1 MGAWL
6 LTWNQENWHEGDW
19 NQQNYYKLIDKTKKG
34 EVEELSWTCSNSNVE
49 IGDRV
54 FLMKT
59 GNMPRGIIASGH
71 ATTGSFEAP
80 HYDPEKKKAGVMAKH
95 ITVAFDSFVD
105 GFKGIMLQQD
115 DLKEAFPEQTWS
127 PMASGIAIKDE
138 YVSEIERMWTD
149 LTMGSNDL
157 LRRLQG
163 MSELIPDEYDGCYE
177 LMRETVDAYSRMNDI
192 SVLDYKDLN
201 LVYLMSVINVKHGID
216 KKIKTIKESHLPVE
230 DKQHLCEVLDS
241 IWQNTKDGKYTH
253 LEEGKVAVGLFGTGF
268 YSFERNT
275 TPELT
280 RRFISM
286 CIDVSKLDEDSQMY
300 DRVEPILKDKYRG
313 MRAAAASMVLHCLKP
328 YSFPILNGNMG
339 SDDIFSALGIELKKK
354 IEVSTYI
361 ENSRKIKIFRDS
373 NLPFKNYRIL
383 DLAAQEL
390 NKSGVQI
397 DFSAIEQW
405 IVAYS
410 GTHYKKP
417 ENATDKDEDMSQV
430 KELGTYARNQ
440 FIEYGKKVLDKFPD
454 FLFAGC
460 SNWVNQ
466 GQIVPDYFWIEL
478 KRKGLEDK
486 PFSIS
491 LAICKF
497 DSEVILSARVEV
509 KDVSCKEGDFEQFN
523 RMIYEIVPENSG
535 CHFDG
540 EDISGNYKYIG
551 NIQGEAISAYET
563 GEYKKIRIIKNIDNP
578 YEASRTEQIINDTIE
593 AVNILMPSYD
603 KIFENKVNGVKK
615 SMVNL
620 QKTFDRNMILYG
632 PPGTGKTYNTAI
644 YAVAICDGKSLQ
656 EVEDLGYEAV
666 KERYNELMENESRI
680 AFTTFH
686 QSYGYEE
693 FIEGIRPV
701 MDDEIDSNELQ
712 YKIVPGVFKA
722 FCERAKEEKI
732 QAPSLGIRENP
743 VVWNVLLDG
752 SGASELKTRCF
763 ENDYIKIGWTDVE
776 ANVTDQTK
784 GITNQARTIL
794 TNFQD
799 EMQEGDIVLVQAHNT
814 SVDGIAVITG
824 EYKYDEK
831 DEDFP
836 RTRKVKWIAKNIN
849 EDVLALNKN
858 VRLDR
863 KTVYPLRNMQV
874 ADVMKLVEKYSKSSI
889 TVEKNEKP
897 YVFIIDEINRGNISK
912 IFGELITLIEETKR
926 LGEEEA
932 MTAILPYSG
941 SAHPFGV
948 PNNVYI
954 LGTMN
959 TADRSIALMDTAL
972 RRRFNFV
979 EMMPKDELLQG
990 VVVEKNGIVVNIQKL
1005 LKDINIRIEFL
1016 FDREHTIG
1024 QAFFWG
1030 LKKDP
1035 TVEKLGEIFKKSVVP
1050 LLQEYFYDDY
1060 EKIQLVLGDTGK
1072 ADAHYKFI
1080 LNEEVAPNKIF
1091 RGRTNLEKEQKYKIQ
1106 ESAFDLIES
1115 YEGILNPEE

>member
-6 LTWNQENWHEGDW
+6 LTWNPENWHEGNW
-19 NQQNYYKLIDKTKKG
+19 NQQNFYRLIEKTKKG
-34 EVEELSWTCSNSNVE
+34 EVEEQSWTCSNSNVE

-54 FLMKT
+54 FLVKT
-59 GNMPRGIIASGH
+59 GTMPRGIVASGY
-71 ATTGSFEAP
+71 ATTGSYEAP
-80 HYDPEKKKAGVMAKH
+80 HYDPEKQKMGSMAKY
-95 ITVAFDSFVD
+95 ITVDFDCFVD
-105 GFKGIMLQQD
+105 GFAGVMLLQD
-115 DLKEAFPEQTWS
+115 KLKNVFPEQTWS
-127 PMASGIAIKDE
+127 PMGSGIAIKDD
-138 YVSEIERMWTD
+138 YISELERLWSD
-149 LTMGSNDL
+149 LTKGSNDL
-157 LRRLQG
+157 LHRLQE
-163 MSELIPDEYDGCYE
+163 MPELIPDEHDGSYE
-177 LMRETVDAYSRMNDI
+177 LMRETMDAYSRMNDI
-192 SVLDYKDLN
+192 SVLNHKDLN
-201 LVYLMSVINVKHGID
+201 LVYLITVGTWTHSID
-216 KKIKTIKESHLPVE
+216 KKKKTIGESHLSAE
-230 DKQHLCEVLDS
+230 DKKHLYEVLDS
-241 IWQNTKDGKYTH
+241 VWQNANDGRYANR
-253 LEEGKVAVGLFGTGF
+253 ESGSASIGLFGTGF

-275 TPELT
+275 TTELT
-280 RRFISM
+280 QRFISM
-286 CIDVSKLDEDSQMY
+286 CIDVSKLDEDNLMF
-300 DRVEPILKDKYRG
+300 DRVEPILKDNYRG
-313 MRAAAASMVLHCLKP
+313 MRAASASMVLHCLKP
-328 YSFPILNGNMG
+328 FTFPILNSNMG
-339 SDDIFSALGIELKKK
+339 RNIFSALGIELKKK
-354 IEVSTYI
+354 IEVSSYI
-361 ENSRKIKIFRDS
+361 ANCRKIKAFRDAY
-373 NLPFKNYRIL
+373 LPFKNYRIL
-383 DLAAQEL
+383 DMAAWDL
-390 NKSGVQI
+390 YKNGLKI

-410 GTHYKKP
+410 GTHYIKP
-417 ENATDKDEDMSQV
+417 VKATDNDEDMVQV
-430 KELGTYARNQ
+430 KELGIYARNQ
-440 FIEYGKKVLDKFPD
+440 FMEYGNKVLEKFPD
-454 FLFAGC
+454 FMTAGC

-478 KRKGLEDK
+478 KRKGHEDK

-491 LAICKF
+491 LLMNKQ
-497 DSEVILSARVEV
+497 DGEVVLSVRVEAR
-509 KDVSCKEGDFEQFN
+509 DVTCQKGDLEQFN
-523 RMIYEIVPENSG
+523 RMIYEIVPENRG
-535 CHFDG
+535 CYFDG
-540 EDISGNYKYIG
+540 EDKSGNYEIIG
-551 NIQGEAISAYET
+551 NTQREAITAYEA
-563 GEYKKIRIIKNIDNP
+563 GLYKKIRIIKNIDNP
-578 YEASRTEQIINDTIE
+578 YEDLRTDQIINDTMKAI
-593 AVNILMPSYD
+593 NILMPNYD
-603 KIFENKVNGVKK
+603 KIFDDKANKEKK

-620 QKTFDRNMILYG
+620 QRAFDRNMILYG

-644 YAVAICDGKSLQ
+644 YAVAICDGKSIQ
-656 EVEDLGYEAV
+656 EVEDMEYQAV
-666 KERYNELMENESRI
+666 KERYHELMEKESRV

-701 MDDEIDSNELQ
+701 LDEEIDSNEIQ

-752 SGASELKTRCF
+752 SGSSELKTRCF
-763 ENDYIKIGWTDVE
+763 DNDYIKIGWTDVE
-776 ANVTDQTK
+776 VIVTDQTK
-784 GITNQARTIL
+784 DISNQARTIL

-799 EMQEGDIVLVQAHNT
+799 EMQEGDIVLIQAHNT

-824 EYKYDEK
+824 EYKFDEK

-836 RTRKVKWIAKNIN
+836 RTRKVKWIAKNIK

-863 KTVYPLRNMQV
+863 KTVYPLRNMNV

-912 IFGELITLIEETKR
+912 IFGELITLIEEAKR

-932 MTAILPYSG
+932 MTAIIPYSG
-941 SAHPFGV
+941 AAHPFGV

-954 LGTMN
+954 VGTMN

-972 RRRFNFV
+972 RRRFSFI
-979 EMMPKDELLQG
+979 EMMPKDELLKD
-990 VVVEKNGIVVNIQKL
+990 VIVEKNGIKVNVQKL
-1005 LKDINIRIEFL
+1005 LKDINKRIEFL

-1030 LKKDP
+1030 LKKEP

-1072 ADAHYKFI
+1072 ADERYKFI
-1080 LNEEVAPNKIF
+1080 LNEEVTPNKIF
-1091 RGRTNLEKEQKYKIQ
+1091 RGRTNLEKEHKYKIQ
-1106 ESAFDLIES
+1106 ENAFRLIES